1 MNMDVRRHRRVSRG
15 LGTGFPLRAGARRLL
30 PESGRGRVVR
40 PELWLIAAVAVGML
54 LVEVWQSS
62 RMTELCL
69 SLDKSRATLQHVHA
83 RLDVARA
90 RLERQTTRAELVPLA
105 SELGLAPADAQH
117 VVQLP
122 SEYLADA
129 ADGPAEG
136 KVPAALALAE
146 RAARVLVPDATARDR
161 DRTPVI
167 DR

>member
-1 MNMDVRRHRRVSRG
+1 MNMDVRRLRRSTRRSG
-15 LGTGFPLRAGARRLL
+15 PGIPLRAGTRRLL
-30 PESGRGRVVR
+30 PDSGRGRTMR
-40 PELWLIAAVAVGML
+40 PELWLVALAAVGML

-62 RMTELCL
+62 RVTELCL
-69 SLDKSRATLQHVHA
+69 SLDKSRLALQHVHA

-90 RLERQTTRAELVPLA
+90 RLERQTTRAELAPLA
-105 SELGLAPADAQH
+105 SELGLAPADAHQ

-129 ADGPAEG
+129 TDGPTEG

-161 DRTPVI
+161 DRPPVN